1 MSNIDG
7 EGNGKGTPQAIAQTI
22 TDEEIEEAIK
32 QVSNI
37 KQASYDTLS
46 TQQKIGV
53 LTTLITAVGSRE
65 TPFLQALLTAAFDD
79 KREAMACADAISER
93 LRYGVDILPITTRI
107 YAQCGI
113 KSVRI
118 DRVLEAMTHQYFH
131 TNYPNYKKGQ
141 QSELS

>member
-1 MSNIDG
+1 MNKVND
-7 EGNGKGTPQAIAQTI
+7 EGNGQGAVEAVAETI
-22 TDEEIEEAIK
+22 TDEEFEEAIH
-32 QVSNI
+32 QVTNI

-53 LTTLITAVGSRE
+53 LTTLITAVGSRDN
-65 TPFLQALLTAAFDD
+65 PFLQALLTAAFDD

-131 TNYPNYKKGQ
+131 TNYSNYKKNKQ
-141 QSELS
+141 AEIS